1 MTHTLDI
8 KWPFIVLI
16 VFILLMVV
24 FWAFYAFKNGKLE
37 TSAIL
42 KRDGIDPLSSS
53 PVIQQRSL
61 LLLRVL
67 FAVYSIVALILSN
80 VPFHGDLYSFYT
92 VWNYI
97 VLILWFTVRFVLFS
111 ADICSQSNHHSLSV
125 CSLYQYSR

>member
-1 MTHTLDI
+1 MAHTLDI

-24 FWAFYAFKNGKLE
+24 FWAFYAFKNGKLD
-37 TSAIL
+37 TAAIM

-53 PVIQQRSL
+53 HVIHQRYL
-61 LLLRVL
+61 LLLRVV

-80 VPFHGDLYSFYT
+80 IPFHGDLYSFYT

-97 VLILWFTVRFVLFS
+97 VLIIWFTVCFL
-111 ADICSQSNHHSLSV
+111 L
-125 CSLYQYSR
+125 